1 MELNEVFATNLRII
15 MARDNVSVQDLH
27 EETGISKT
35 TIIAYRKGRN
45 KAVNLIAV
53 DKLADVL
60 GVDVSE
66 LFTRNH
72 NTHKLENWIK
82 TVKV

>member
-1 MELNEVFATNLRII
+1 MKLNEVFATNLRVI

-35 TIIAYRKGRN
+35 TIITYRKGRN
-45 KAVNLIAV
+45 KAVNLIVV
-53 DKLADVL
+53 DKLADAL
-60 GVDVSE
+60 GVNASE

-72 NTHKLENWIK
+72 NTHKLEDWIK
-82 TVKV
+82 TVNV